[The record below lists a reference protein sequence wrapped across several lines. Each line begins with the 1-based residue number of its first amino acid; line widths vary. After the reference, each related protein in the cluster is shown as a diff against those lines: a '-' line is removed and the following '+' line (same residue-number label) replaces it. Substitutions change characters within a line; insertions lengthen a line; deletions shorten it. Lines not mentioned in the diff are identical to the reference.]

1 MNYTFPFSTCEKA
14 NTSGLAQPYSLFVNV
29 LSLFVI
35 VYFLC
40 QTKNVYAFL
49 LIFSLLVFEL
59 VHTFSHA
66 IHIPSHL
73 QVNIIH
79 STAYVINF
87 LYLLTLYNYTGHAP
101 SLLFGSYLFLLLL
114 FDVYSFAFLN
124 IVFYLTSS
132 ITIFISILL
141 YYLQYLPNKMRH
153 YIYTIVAFGGAILL
167 LFYNETVNC
176 SAMLATLPSFP
187 FHAILESVGLV
198 TFFFIGKF
206 FSSL

>member
-1 MNYTFPFSTCEKA
+1 MYTFPFSTCEKA
-14 NTSGLAQPYSLFVNV
+14 NTSGLAQPYSVFVNV
-29 LSLFVI
+29 LSLLVI
-35 VYFLC
+35 LYFLC

-49 LIFSLLVFEL
+49 LMLSLLAFEI

-79 STAYVINF
+79 STAYLINL
-87 LYLLTLYNYTGHAP
+87 LYLLTLYNYTQHAP

-114 FDVYSFAFLN
+114 FDIYSFAFLS

-132 ITIFISILL
+132 IMIFISILL
-141 YYLQYLPNKMRH
+141 YYLQYLPKNMQH
-153 YIYTIVAFGGAILL
+153 YVYTIVALGVSILL

-176 SAMLATLPSFP
+176 SVMLATMPSFP
-187 FHAILESVGLV
+187 FHAILESAGLV

>member
-1 MNYTFPFSTCEKA
+1 MYTFPFSTCEKA
-14 NTSGLAQPYSLFVNV
+14 NASGLAQPYSVLVNFA
-29 LSLFVI
+29 SLFVI
-35 VYFLC
+35 AYFLC

-49 LIFSLLVFEL
+49 LILSLLAFEF

-87 LYLLTLYNYTGHAP
+87 LYLLTLYNYTRHAP

-114 FDVYSFAFLN
+114 FDIYSFAFLTMF
-124 IVFYLTSS
+124 FYLTTS

-141 YYLQYLPNKMRH
+141 YYLHYLPKNMRH
-153 YIYTIVAFGGAILL
+153 YIYTIVALGVAILL

-176 SAMLATLPSFP
+176 SAMLAAMPNFP
-187 FHAILESVGLV
+187 FHAVLESVGLA
-198 TFFFIGKF
+198 TFYFICKF

>member
-1 MNYTFPFSTCEKA
+1 MNYTFPFSTCERA
-14 NTSGLAQPYSLFVNV
+14 NTSGLAQPYSVFVNV

-40 QTKNVYAFL
+40 QTKNVYSFL
-49 LIFSLLVFEL
+49 LILSLLVFEF

-79 STAYVINF
+79 STAYVINLF
-87 LYLLTLYNYTGHAP
+87 YLLTLSNYTHHAP
-101 SLLFGSYLFLLLL
+101 SLLFGAYLFLLLL
-114 FDVYSFAFLN
+114 FDIYSFAFLSM
-124 IVFYLTSS
+124 VFYLTSS
-132 ITIFISILL
+132 IMIFISILL
-141 YYLQYLPNKMRH
+141 YYLQYLPKNLQH
-153 YIYTIVAFGGAILL
+153 YIYTIVALGIAILL

-176 SAMLATLPSFP
+176 SAMLAFMPSFP

-198 TFFFIGKF
+198 TFYFIGKF